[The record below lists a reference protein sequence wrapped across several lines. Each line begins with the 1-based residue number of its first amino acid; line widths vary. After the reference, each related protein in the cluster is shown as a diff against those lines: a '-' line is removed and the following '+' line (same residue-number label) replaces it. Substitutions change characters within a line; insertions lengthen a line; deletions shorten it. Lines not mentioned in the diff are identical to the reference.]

1 MFEGSVNIICKMDI
15 KNGRNIFK
23 KSNNLLL
30 LHLKRNER
38 KNERK

>member
-1 MFEGSVNIICKMDI
+1 LRDI
-15 KNGRNIFK
+15 KNGRNIVK

-30 LHLKRNER
+30 LYLKINKR